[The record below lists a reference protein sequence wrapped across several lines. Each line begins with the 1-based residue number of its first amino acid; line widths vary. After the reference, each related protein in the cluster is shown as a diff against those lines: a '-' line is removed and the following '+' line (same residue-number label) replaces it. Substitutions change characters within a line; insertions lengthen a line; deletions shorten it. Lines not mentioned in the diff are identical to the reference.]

1 MPSVVSYQQ
10 AHFHGL
16 ADPFNSEPP
25 KSWRYLWDCV
35 SFQSRMSQILRDLE
49 VGLDEDLKE
58 VLRRRF
64 PLYSNH
70 RILRQSVDARRSAQI
85 PYWIYSIEVFEGEEK
100 PSEQSF
106 DPEPI
111 QWPKS
116 RAKPIIVGTGP
127 AGLFAAVRLLER
139 GIPSLILE
147 RGSVGEKRILKI
159 NRFWRFGELDPNNNV
174 CMGEGGAGLYS
185 DGKLITRI
193 KSPHIPYVMDRL
205 VRFGAPEEIRWLS
218 NPHVGSDKIRRVI
231 PKLRAFLLAGGCEIH
246 FDTPMKELILEA
258 SAGGSGLSAKT
269 GTVTSA
275 GGKTANGAE
284 TVARTTRVIGVRTT
298 TGKEFFS
305 DHVVLATG
313 HSAEDILYTL
323 HDQGVHME
331 GKSFALGLRIEHPQE
346 AINKIQYRKAWDHPS
361 LGAANYRLADHDDKT
376 GIGVYSFCMCPG
388 GYVLSSGTEH
398 GGVVANGM
406 SNYNRGSAFANSAIV
421 ISIDHPK
428 RFGKDLFGGLTFR
441 RSLETLAF
449 NAVKDGVERNGLAEK
464 MRHAIPAQRV
474 VDFLNGKDGPALPT
488 SSPSGVLP
496 VRLDKIL
503 PPDLTARMAQSLE
516 EFNSKMKGFISDQAQ
531 FHGVESRTSC
541 PIRITRSSSD
551 LESVSHAGLYPAG
564 EGAGYAG
571 GITSAACDGV
581 RIADQIA
588 VLVSSQASGVTA
600 KAQDNI

>member
-1 MPSVVSYQQ
+1 
-10 AHFHGL
+10 
-16 ADPFNSEPP
+16 
-25 KSWRYLWDCV
+25 
-35 SFQSRMSQILRDLE
+35 
-49 VGLDEDLKE
+49 
-58 VLRRRF
+58 
-64 PLYSNH
+64 
-70 RILRQSVDARRSAQI
+70 
-85 PYWIYSIEVFEGEEK
+85 
-100 PSEQSF
+100 
-106 DPEPI
+106 
-111 QWPKS
+111 
-116 RAKPIIVGTGP
+116 
-127 AGLFAAVRLLER
+127 
-139 GIPSLILE
+139 
-147 RGSVGEKRILKI
+147 
-159 NRFWRFGELDPNNNV
+159 
-174 CMGEGGAGLYS
+174 
-185 DGKLITRI
+185 
-193 KSPHIPYVMDRL
+193 
-205 VRFGAPEEIRWLS
+205 
-218 NPHVGSDKIRRVI
+218 
-231 PKLRAFLLAGGCEIH
+231 
-246 FDTPMKELILEA
+246 
-258 SAGGSGLSAKT
+258 
-269 GTVTSA
+269 
-275 GGKTANGAE
+275 
-284 TVARTTRVIGVRTT
+284 VIGVRTT

-305 DHVVLATG
+305 DQVVLATG
-313 HSAEDILYTL
+313 HSAEDILHTL
-323 HDQGVHME
+323 HEQGVHME

-441 RSLETLAF
+441 RSLETSAF
-449 NAVKDGVERNGLAEK
+449 KAVQASVDRQGLPEK
-464 MRHAIPAQRV
+464 ARHAIPAQRV

-541 PIRITRSSSD
+541 PIRITRSSDD

-600 KAQDNI
+600 KAQDKI

>member
-1 MPSVVSYQQ
+1 
-10 AHFHGL
+10 
-16 ADPFNSEPP
+16 
-25 KSWRYLWDCV
+25 
-35 SFQSRMSQILRDLE
+35 MSQILRDLE

-64 PLYSNH
+64 PMYSNH

-85 PYWIYSIEVFEGEEK
+85 PHWIYSIEVFEGDET
-100 PSEQSF
+100 PSLQNF
-106 DPEPI
+106 DPEPVR
-111 QWPKS
+111 WPKS
-116 RAKPIIVGTGP
+116 QAKPIIVGTGP
-127 AGLFAAVRLLER
+127 AGLFTAVRLLER
-139 GIPSLILE
+139 GIQSVILE

-174 CMGEGGAGLYS
+174 CIGEGGAGLYS

-231 PKLRAFLLAGGCEIH
+231 PKLRDFLLRGGCEIH
-246 FDTPMKELILEA
+246 FDTPMKELITE
-258 SAGGSGLSAKT
+258 SEGL
-269 GTVTSA
+269 GTRKS
-275 GGKTANGAE
+275 
-284 TVARTTRVIGVRTT
+284 RVIGVRTT
-298 TGKEFFS
+298 AGKVFFS

-323 HDQGVHME
+323 HEQGVHME

-346 AINKIQYRKAWDHPS
+346 AINKIQFRKAWDHPA
-361 LGAANYRLADHDDKT
+361 LGAANYRLADHDDQT
-376 GIGVYSFCMCPG
+376 GVGVYSFCMCPG

-398 GGVVANGM
+398 DGVVANGM

-428 RFGKDLFGGLTFR
+428 RFGQDLFGGLKFR
-441 RSLETLAF
+441 RSLETSAF
-449 NAVKDGVERNGLAEK
+449 KSVQDLVTKNGLPEK
-464 MRHAIPAQRV
+464 SRHAIPAQRII
-474 VDFLNGKDGPALPT
+474 DFLKGKSGPTLPT
-488 SSPSGVLP
+488 SSPSGVVP
-496 VRLDKIL
+496 VRLDQIL
-503 PPDLTARMAQSLE
+503 PPDLTARMVKSLE

-541 PIRITRSSSD
+541 PVRITRSNDD

-581 RIADQIA
+581 RIADKIA
-588 VLVSSQASGVTA
+588 DAFSFQTTDQSSGVTA
-600 KAQDNI
+600 KAQSKI

>member
-1 MPSVVSYQQ
+1 VSYQQ

-16 ADPFNSEPP
+16 AEQFDSEPP
-25 KSWRYLWDCV
+25 KSWRYLRDCV
-35 SFQSRMSQILRDLE
+35 SFRFRMSQILRDLE

-100 PSEQSF
+100 PSEQNF

-139 GIPSLILE
+139 GIPSVILE

-231 PKLRAFLLAGGCEIH
+231 PKLRTFLLAGGCEIH

-258 SAGGSGLSAKT
+258 SASGSG
-269 GTVTSA
+269 TSVKSDTTN
-275 GGKTANGAE
+275 GKSGNGAE
-284 TVARTTRVIGVRTT
+284 TVTRSARVIGVRTT

-305 DHVVLATG
+305 DQVVLATG
-313 HSAEDILYTL
+313 HSAEDILHTL
-323 HDQGVHME
+323 HEQGVHME

-376 GIGVYSFCMCPG
+376 GIGVYSVCMCPG

-441 RSLETLAF
+441 RSLETSAF
-449 NAVKDGVERNGLAEK
+449 KAVQASVDRQGLPEK
-464 MRHAIPAQRV
+464 ARHAIPAQRV

-541 PIRITRSSSD
+541 PIRITRSSDD

-600 KAQDNI
+600 KAQDKI

>member
-1 MPSVVSYQQ
+1 
-10 AHFHGL
+10 
-16 ADPFNSEPP
+16 
-25 KSWRYLWDCV
+25 
-35 SFQSRMSQILRDLE
+35 MSQILRDLE

-85 PYWIYSIEVFEGEEK
+85 PYWIYSIEVFEGDEK
-100 PSEQSF
+100 PSEPNF
-106 DPEPI
+106 DPDPI

-116 RAKPIIVGTGP
+116 RAKPIIVGSGP

-193 KSPHIPYVMDRL
+193 KSPHIPYVLDRL

-246 FDTPMKELILEA
+246 FDTPMKELIVEA
-258 SAGGSGLSAKT
+258 SVGSSTTTRDAAVDGTAQTKATDRKSDSAAI
-269 GTVTSA
+269 SRNA
-275 GGKTANGAE
+275 
-284 TVARTTRVIGVRTT
+284 RVIGVRTA
-298 TGKEFFS
+298 TGREFFS

-313 HSAEDILYTL
+313 HSAEDILHTL
-323 HDQGVHME
+323 HEQGVYME

-346 AINKIQYRKAWDHPS
+346 AINKIQFRKAWDHPS

-388 GYVLSSGTEH
+388 GYVLSSGTELD
-398 GGVVANGM
+398 GVVANGM

-428 RFGKDLFGGLTFR
+428 RFGKDLFGGLKFR
-441 RSLETLAF
+441 RALETSAF
-449 NAVKDGVERNGLAEK
+449 QAVQKTVDRLGLPEK
-464 MRHAIPAQRV
+464 SRHAIPAQRV
-474 VDFLNGKDGPALPT
+474 VDFLNRKTGPALPT

-496 VRLDKIL
+496 VRLDQIL
-503 PPDLTARMAQSLE
+503 PPDLTERMMKSLE

-541 PIRITRSSSD
+541 PIRITRSNSD

-588 VLVSSQASGVTA
+588 ELVSSRASASSAGDTA
-600 KAQDNI
+600 KAQIKI